1 MELNNNKNKLEDQ
14 NSLNN
19 YITPIDKEKIPKKK
33 FNFKELFYRKRIK
46 YGKYIEMGLV
56 SDKVKFCVK
65 NGNIIY
71 QIDEKGEEKNED
83 KNDINNKYL
92 KALYYCSELD
102 FSNMPSKREIK
113 LRKMLDERIEKYR
126 AIINKN
132 KKDKDHN
139 KNNNNNINNDIKD
152 KD

>member
-1 MELNNNKNKLEDQ
+1 MEINNNDSK

-33 FNFKELFYRKRIK
+33 FNFNEFLYKKRIK

-65 NGNIIY
+65 DGKIIY
-71 QIDEKGEEKNED
+71 QLDEKAEENSEVKSDLNS
-83 KNDINNKYL
+83 KYL

-102 FSNMPSKREIK
+102 FSIMPSKRELK
-113 LRKMLDERIEKYR
+113 LRKMLNERIEKYR

-132 KKDKDHN
+132 KNENKKKKKKK
-139 KNNNNNINNDIKD
+139 KNNE
-152 KD
+152 

>member
-1 MELNNNKNKLEDQ
+1 MEDNNNDNQ

-33 FNFKELFYRKRIK
+33 FNFQEFLYRKRIK

-56 SDKVKFCVK
+56 SDKVKFYIK
-65 NGNIIY
+65 GENIIY
-71 QIDEKGEEKNED
+71 RLDEKAED
-83 KNDINNKYL
+83 NFDTKKDINDINNKYL
-92 KALYYCSELD
+92 NALYYCSELD
-102 FSNMPSKREIK
+102 FSIMPSKREIK

-132 KKDKDHN
+132 RNEN
-139 KNNNNNINNDIKD
+139 KEKNSE
-152 KD
+152 

>member
-1 MELNNNKNKLEDQ
+1 METNSTDFL

-33 FNFKELFYRKRIK
+33 FNFNEFLYKKRIK

-65 NGNIIY
+65 DGNIIY
-71 QIDEKGEEKNED
+71 QLDEKAEENFEN

-102 FSNMPSKREIK
+102 FSIMPSKRELK
-113 LRKMLDERIEKYR
+113 LRKMLEQKIEKYR
-126 AIINKN
+126 AIMNKN
-132 KKDKDHN
+132 RIENKKNEN
-139 KNNNNNINNDIKD
+139 KEKNAE
-152 KD
+152 